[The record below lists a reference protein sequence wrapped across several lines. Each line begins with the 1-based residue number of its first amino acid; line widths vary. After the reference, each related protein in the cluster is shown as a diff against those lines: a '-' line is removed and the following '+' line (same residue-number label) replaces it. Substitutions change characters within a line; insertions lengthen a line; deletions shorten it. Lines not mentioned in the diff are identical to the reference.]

1 VSWLFTCDWI
11 AIGLL
16 VRDLLS
22 SIRSATNRSGLSPD
36 IPSLPGGSFRAQ
48 VFMKKNNRKEKTALA
63 TSPTYSSEEDQN
75 SKSWLQIH
83 VFMPKWVIHP

>member
-1 VSWLFTCDWI
+1 MSWLFTCYWI

-36 IPSLPGGSFRAQ
+36 SPSLF
-48 VFMKKNNRKEKTALA
+48 VLA
-63 TSPTYSSEEDQN
+63 TSISSEAGA
-75 SKSWLQIH
+75 
-83 VFMPKWVIHP
+83 